1 VPTNPQPQPD
11 AEGKLLWWANDG
23 EHPDARIW
31 LTQDEC
37 RALLASLATL
47 RGERDA
53 LLAIVNADR
62 TAVCSECLSEAL
74 SEEGRVQLYQQLLR
88 DGLSDAEARGTSW
101 PAEPCNHNRLLRT
114 AIDAARAPQGRTE

>member
-1 VPTNPQPQPD
+1 LVGSLLATSDGSVAVPTNPQPQPN

-47 RGERDA
+47 REERDA
-53 LLAIVNADR
+53 LHERLAQ
-62 TAVCSECLSEAL
+62 C
-74 SEEGRVQLYQQLLR
+74 GM
-88 DGLSDAEARGTSW
+88 GG
-101 PAEPCNHNRLLRT
+101 
-114 AIDAARAPQGRTE
+114 G